1 MPIRPNDRLKAAVFL
16 GKSVMIA
23 WLYNKFLLRRA
34 VHMVPPHSHEARP
47 KPEQEPE

>member
-1 MPIRPNDRLKAAVFL
+1 
-16 GKSVMIA
+16 MIA

-34 VHMVPPHSHEARP
+34 VQMVPPHSHTPAP

>member
-1 MPIRPNDRLKAAVFL
+1 
-16 GKSVMIA
+16 MIA